1 MVSEALIQSLFV
13 LPVSEHVQ
21 NVISQIRSG
30 FVMAGSRVGWYRP
43 IDIVWT
49 SL

>member
-21 NVISQIRSG
+21 NVISQIRSPDQKWICD
-30 FVMAGSRVGWYRP
+30 GW
-43 IDIVWT
+43 I
-49 SL
+49 